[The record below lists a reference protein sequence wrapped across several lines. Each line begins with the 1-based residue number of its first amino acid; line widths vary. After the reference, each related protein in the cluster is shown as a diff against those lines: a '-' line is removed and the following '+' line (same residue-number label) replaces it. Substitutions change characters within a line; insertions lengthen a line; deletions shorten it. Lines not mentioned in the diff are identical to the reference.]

1 MPGPDITV
9 VVETSY
15 DQFDTAEYQ
24 DWLRTSPYD
33 RSRTCYMLNSVP
45 EEKVK
50 VVTAALRDRAEYLFV
65 TSATVN
71 FYEWFD
77 DASWKVFV
85 AAMAED

>member
-1 MPGPDITV
+1 
-9 VVETSY
+9 
-15 DQFDTAEYQ
+15 
-24 DWLRTSPYD
+24 
-33 RSRTCYMLNSVP
+33 MLNSVP

-50 VVTAALRDRAEYLFV
+50 AVTAALRDRAEYLFV

-71 FYEWFD
+71 FYERFD